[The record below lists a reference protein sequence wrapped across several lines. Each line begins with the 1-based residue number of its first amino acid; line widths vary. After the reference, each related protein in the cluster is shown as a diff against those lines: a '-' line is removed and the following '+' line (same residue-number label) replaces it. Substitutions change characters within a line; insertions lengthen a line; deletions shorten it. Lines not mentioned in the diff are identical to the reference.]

1 MSCTLSFPGA
11 RTPAT
16 DPAKDTDTPPRHN
29 LNPKVSGT
37 LFHEDHHGRCQRRH
51 CVTTKAKTVL
61 VVDDTKNLREIIAF
75 TLRARGWGV
84 LESDNG
90 DDALEKARSQQP
102 DLILLDVML
111 PGKTGF
117 EVCSMLKGDDRYKHI
132 PIVMLSAI
140 TKDSGK
146 SDDHWKELSSAD
158 AFISKPF
165 HAFQLVQCIESLLGR
180 PSVPAEKP
188 SS

>member
-1 MSCTLSFPGA
+1 LSFPGA

-16 DPAKDTDTPPRHN
+16 DPGEDTDTPPRRN
-29 LNPKVSGT
+29 LNPKVSGA
-37 LFHEDHHGRCQRRH
+37 LFLEEHHGRSQRRH
-51 CVTTKAKTVL
+51 SVTTKAKTVL

-90 DDALEKARSQQP
+90 DDALEQARSQEP

-117 EVCSMLKGDDRYKHI
+117 EVCSILKGDDRYKHI

-146 SDDHWKELSSAD
+146 SDDHWKDLSPAD

-165 HAFQLVQCIESLLGR
+165 QALQLVKCIERLLAK
-180 PSVPAEKP
+180 PSTTVEKP
-188 SS
+188 PA